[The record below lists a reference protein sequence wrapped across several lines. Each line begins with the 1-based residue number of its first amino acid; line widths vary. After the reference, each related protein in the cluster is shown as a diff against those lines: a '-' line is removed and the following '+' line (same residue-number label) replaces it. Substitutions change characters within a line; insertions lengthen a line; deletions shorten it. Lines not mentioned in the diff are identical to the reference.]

1 MGMRGKRDAGSREEA
16 ELPQGTEKEELRV
29 TGFPCRSTGMTHYK
43 KTGMTQGDESG
54 RSMVEMLGVLA
65 IMGVLAIGGII
76 GYRYAVDKY
85 NANEIINEV
94 KKRAIVASSQYTA
107 GQSVSLSE
115 FPIKIN
121 QNYPTSLITAYENRP
136 SYFGIKVDNIK
147 EGVCNQILNLNWQMP
162 VDIHLNDIPI
172 SSEMHCQSG
181 ESGLTFIF
189 DGLLGAGTEPPP
201 GRCETTDDCING
213 CEECLD
219 GLCQPTCDAT
229 ASCIKD
235 FDTGAK
241 TCCAP
246 DHIVDGVCCAYPG
259 DNGTCCDENG
269 EYCCPPDKP
278 LYTLYGECVA
288 CDDVSSE
295 RQTAVKQDALN
306 WQPCKRC
313 LNRIY
318 RNKGFSYEGWCV
330 LKQCPSNTPVQSYN
344 GLCYPCDYPNNIN
357 QGVTFAAKSYTETC
371 HLCSSRFVYAD
382 KWCALTC
389 PEGTIDTNGICGCP
403 ENAPIMD
410 NTGRCHTCGEDS
422 SFYLENS
429 DSKTCAQICDGH
441 STDRPSR
448 ISFGGWNKRY
458 CAKADCGVGKTYDNV
473 YNCVSCQQT
482 ADFKVANTANKCEID
497 CIGVRYLDNTT
508 CKKCPKPNQASNL
521 TETQCQACGLTWNN
535 DRCGG

>member
-1 MGMRGKRDAGSREEA
+1 MIEIKMENGKSNVCRNDNSPSFLGLTRESSNAHNE
-16 ELPQGTEKEELRV
+16 R
-29 TGFPCRSTGMTHYK
+29 
-43 KTGMTQGDESG
+43 G

-65 IMGVLAIGGII
+65 VAGVLSIGGVA
-76 GYRYAVDKY
+76 GYRYAMDKM
-85 NANEIINEV
+85 NANNIIHEL
-94 KKRAIVASSQYTA
+94 KKRAIIASSQYTLN
-107 GQSVSLSE
+107 QPVSLVE
-115 FPIKIN
+115 FASNIN
-121 QNYPTSLITAYENRP
+121 SVYPVRLVDIYDDAP
-136 SYFGIKVDNIK
+136 SYFGIQVDNISY
-147 EGVCNQILNLNWQMP
+147 GVCQQILDLDWQMP
-162 VDIHLNDIPI
+162 ADIQLNDIPV
-172 SSEMHCQSG
+172 EPETDCQAGNNS
-181 ESGLTFIF
+181 LTFIF
-189 DGLLGAGTEPPP
+189 DGLLGLGTGLAP
-201 GRCETTDDCING
+201 GRCDSVADCISG
-213 CEECLD
+213 CEDCVDGICQSTCGAGESCLK
-219 GLCQPTCDAT
+219 
-229 ASCIKD
+229 S
-235 FDTGAK
+235 FDTGGS
-241 TCCAP
+241 TCCAT

-259 DNGTCCDENG
+259 ENGTCCDENG

-295 RQTAVKQDALN
+295 RQTAVKEDALN

-313 LNRIY
+313 SNRIY
-318 RNKGFSYEGWCV
+318 RNRGSAYEGWCV
-330 LKQCPSNTPVQSYN
+330 LKQCPANKPVQSYN
-344 GLCYPCDYPNNIN
+344 GLCYPCDYPNNID

-382 KWCALTC
+382 KWCAPTC

-482 ADFKVANTANKCEID
+482 ADFKVANTVKCETD
-497 CIGVRYLDNTT
+497 CVGVRYLDGTT
-508 CKKCPKPNQASNL
+508 CKKCPSGDNAVAL
-521 TETQCQACGLTWNN
+521 TEAQCQACGLVWN
-535 DRCGG
+535 DDSCGE

>member
-1 MGMRGKRDAGSREEA
+1 MGMRGKRETGSREEA
-16 ELPQGTEKEELRV
+16 GLPQGTEKEELGV
-29 TGFPCRSTGMTHYK
+29 TGSPCRGTGMTHYK

-121 QNYPTSLITAYENRP
+121 QNYPTSLIAAYENRP

-172 SSEMHCQSG
+172 RSEMRCQSG

-213 CEECLD
+213 CEECID
-219 GLCQPTCDAT
+219 GLCQSTCDAT
-229 ASCIKD
+229 ESCIKD

-259 DNGTCCDENG
+259 DNGTCCLAG
-269 EYCCPPDKP
+269 GKACCPPAKP
-278 LYTLYGECVA
+278 LMLRDGSCVSCGETDKTLLVYGEGEL
-288 CDDVSSE
+288 E
-295 RQTAVKQDALN
+295 RLCNRCPGRKFMHAWHDGLGYCTA
-306 WQPCKRC
+306 P
-313 LNRIY
+313 
-318 RNKGFSYEGWCV
+318 
-330 LKQCPSNTPVQSYN
+330 CPSDKPVQSYD
-344 GLCYPCDYPNNIN
+344 GKCYACTDPTLVPVTDGMNFRLFNDTCSKCPNRAMW
-357 QGVTFAAKSYTETC
+357 F
-371 HLCSSRFVYAD
+371 R
-382 KWCALTC
+382 WCAPAC
-389 PEGTIDTNGICGCP
+389 PDGTMAQDGKCVCPNDQPLLDINGV
-403 ENAPIMD
+403 
-410 NTGRCHTCGEDS
+410 CHTCLE
-422 SFYLENS
+422 ENS
-429 DSKTCAQICDGH
+429 FEIGNFEQQKCSQICDGN
-441 STDRPSR
+441 SESR
-448 ISFGGWNKRY
+448 VARIAYNGWNKRY

-473 YNCVSCQQT
+473 YNCVSCQQAT
-482 ADFKVANTANKCEID
+482 DFKVANTAKCEID

-508 CKKCPKPNQASNL
+508 CKKCPEPNQASNL